1 MTPPCVMLL
10 TKRVP
15 SAAAVK
21 LSGKGELAGS
31 TTVAGGAATV
41 AHPAAAIAKLSAI
54 ASRAART
61 PTNAGRLNFIT
72 HLRQWGSGNRS
83 GKAGEDQPTK
93 TPPGRAE
100 RRSLI
105 LLELIVRCRICKASH
120 HELQCAGAHRLQV
133 AHRRRWTWR
142 RCSEAQRTVR
152 KGRKNSRISC
162 ARISG
167 CSSAAKWPPFGCVVQ
182 RRMSLYSRAATERGG
197 RRISRGNST

>member
-1 MTPPCVMLL
+1 MLL

-72 HLRQWGSGNRS
+72 HLRQ
-83 GKAGEDQPTK
+83 
-93 TPPGRAE
+93 
-100 RRSLI
+100 
-105 LLELIVRCRICKASH
+105 
-120 HELQCAGAHRLQV
+120 
-133 AHRRRWTWR
+133 
-142 RCSEAQRTVR
+142 
-152 KGRKNSRISC
+152 
-162 ARISG
+162 
-167 CSSAAKWPPFGCVVQ
+167 
-182 RRMSLYSRAATERGG
+182 
-197 RRISRGNST
+197 